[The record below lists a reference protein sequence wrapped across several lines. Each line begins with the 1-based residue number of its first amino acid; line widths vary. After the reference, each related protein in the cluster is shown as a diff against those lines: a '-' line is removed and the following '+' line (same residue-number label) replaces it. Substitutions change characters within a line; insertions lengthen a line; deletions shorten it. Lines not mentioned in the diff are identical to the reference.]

1 MNEMTAARK
10 AAETS
15 FAVHLQAAGR
25 PRGVFAAKKGD
36 TEGELLIY
44 EVIGEDFWTGK
55 GVTAPDIAEKLAAL
69 KGVTRLD
76 IYINSPGGDLFT
88 GKTVYNELKRFPAA
102 EKIVH
107 VDGIAASAASLIAM
121 AGTRIITESGGTW
134 LIHEVANWGCPGRG
148 TAADH
153 RKIAA
158 EVETETTAILGIYEG
173 RTKCPSDK
181 LAALMREDRII
192 TAAEAK
198 SYGLTDEISA
208 VEQKRVDEA
217 HARAAQAKAQERP
230 KTPAEILATAR
241 ADYAHLQSR
250 FPAASRGMKS
260 PGEPGAG
267 NDTKP
272 GNRQQE
278 NQK

>member
-1 MNEMTAARK
+1 MPEARK
-10 AAETS
+10 AAESS
-15 FAVHLQAAGR
+15 FSDRLQASGR
-25 PRGVFAAKKGD
+25 SRGVFAAKKGD
-36 TEGELLIY
+36 SEGELLIY

-69 KGVTRLD
+69 KGVERLD

-102 EKIVH
+102 EKVVH

-121 AGTRIITESGGTW
+121 AGTRIVTESGGTW

-158 EVETETTAILGIYEG
+158 EVETETTAIVGIYEG
-173 RTKCPSDK
+173 RTRCPGEK

-208 VEQKRVDEA
+208 VEQKRADEA
-217 HARAAQAKAQERP
+217 HARAAQTKAQERT
-230 KTPAEILATAR
+230 KTPAEHLATAR
-241 ADYAHLQSR
+241 ADYAHIQNR

-267 NDTKP
+267 NTAKP
-272 GNRQQE
+272 GNRQESQR
-278 NQK
+278 